1 MKKSS
6 QGRWVEHG
14 KRTNDRDSF
23 FGSRAT
29 VCKRL
34 KLQIFVH
41 EFRNFFVCKMS
52 RSSCATF
59 CKHCKVPNVVHKFGT
74 LFFWFCEMSRTKF
87 FPLACNF
94 CKLSKVQI
102 FVHRFRNFCCWL
114 ATCRARYIFPLARK
128 TNSCLCRAPRG
139 VVTSR
144 KLPILVP
151 KISRAFANFFVCKM
165 SCTKHFRLACNFLQ
179 TLQSCTF
186 SCTSLETFFVC
197 EMSHTKH
204 FSSCVQP
211 FAKLHIFVHKFRN
224 FFCVQDVV
232 HETFSARVQ
241 LFANF
246 AKLHIFVHKFGNFFC
261 VQDVVHETFSAHVQ
275 LFANFAKFRF
285 SCTSLETFFVCKMSC
300 TKHFRLACKTNFC
313 SCRAPRGV
321 VTSCKVSNFG
331 SEISRTF
338 F

>member
-197 EMSHTKH
+197 
-204 FSSCVQP
+204 
-211 FAKLHIFVHKFRN
+211 
-224 FFCVQDVV
+224 
-232 HETFSARVQ
+232 
-241 LFANF
+241 
-246 AKLHIFVHKFGNFFC
+246 
-261 VQDVVHETFSAHVQ
+261 
-275 LFANFAKFRF
+275 
-285 SCTSLETFFVCKMSC
+285 KMSC
-300 TKHFRLACKTNFC
+300 TKHFRLTCNFLQTLQSSDFRARVWKLFLC
-313 SCRAPRGV
+313 ARCRAR
-321 VTSCKVSNFG
+321 NIFG
-331 SEISRTF
+331 SRARQTFVHAEPLGELSRVAKFLILVPKFRVHFFENFFLVCEMSRTKHFSARVQLFCKITKFIFSCMNF
-338 F
+338 FFVLQTCRKGYIFSARVHKLSGSY